1 MPSLAGAG
9 TRQSCHGLPPVG
21 QGAGTM
27 RRDVARAVPISHPGA
42 PGSNAFFAAL
52 YGNVSRKPT
61 CGFYTQLCALKA
73 KC

>member
-9 TRQSCHGLPPVG
+9 TRQSCCGLPPAG
-21 QGAGTM
+21 QGAGAVG
-27 RRDVARAVPISHPGA
+27 RDAAGAAPISHPGA